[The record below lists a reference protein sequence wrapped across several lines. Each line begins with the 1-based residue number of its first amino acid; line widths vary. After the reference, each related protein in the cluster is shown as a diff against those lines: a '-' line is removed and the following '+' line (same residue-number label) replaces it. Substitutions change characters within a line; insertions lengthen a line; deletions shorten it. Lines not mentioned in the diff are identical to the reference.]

1 MQAETA
7 GPLLSG
13 LRGPPGGAASAARAA
28 GGGVVVAKPPVPL
41 YGTLFMGPHLA
52 SDLYAARAGL
62 WYTEIW
68 VRNRWNHGLKE
79 IADGG

>member
-1 MQAETA
+1 
-7 GPLLSG
+7 
-13 LRGPPGGAASAARAA
+13 
-28 GGGVVVAKPPVPL
+28 VVVAKPPVPL